1 MHLPANNIES
11 SPGYKGVQLDVEKDL
26 HLLQVVP
33 PLYHQVLHL
42 HLGEGITKMKI
53 LRRKV
58 LTHH

>member
-11 SPGYKGVQLDVEKDL
+11 SPGYKGVQLDIEKDL

-53 LRRKV
+53 L
-58 LTHH
+58 